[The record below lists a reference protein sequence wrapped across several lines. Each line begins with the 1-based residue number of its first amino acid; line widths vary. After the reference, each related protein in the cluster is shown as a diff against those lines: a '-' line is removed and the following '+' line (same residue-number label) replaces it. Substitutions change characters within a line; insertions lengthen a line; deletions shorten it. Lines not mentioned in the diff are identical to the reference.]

1 MKEEKHMYMKIFLQR
16 LLLPAVIVL
25 IAVTGHA
32 QKIAITGFVTD
43 SATNA
48 PLADVQV
55 SNLSSNK
62 KTNTDSKGKFSLLV
76 EVDDMLFF
84 TKEAYKFQSLR
95 YSLLMDQALYVRMST
110 LPHELPGV
118 TVQANYSKYQSDSLK
133 RLDDFNKQLVSP
145 EYKAVQNNSS
155 GAGAVINLD
164 YFTGKE
170 KSKRK
175 AVKLFDEHEK
185 DAYVRYRFSP
195 ELVNAYTGMKG
206 DSLNRFIQLYAP
218 DYKWL
223 RQHTT
228 DEDVLYYIN
237 DKLKVFYKREEQ

>member
-1 MKEEKHMYMKIFLQR
+1 MHMKNFTHCL
-16 LLLPAVIVL
+16 LLLPALVMFSVI
-25 IAVTGHA
+25 GYA
-32 QKIAITGFVTD
+32 QKKTITGFVTD

-48 PLADVQV
+48 PLANVQV
-55 SNLSSNK
+55 SNLTDNR
-62 KTNTDSKGKFSLLV
+62 KTTTDSKGKFSLPV
-76 EVDDMLFF
+76 EINDVLYF
-84 TKEAYKFQSLR
+84 TKDDYRFQSFR
-95 YSLLMDQALYVRMST
+95 YSLLMEQTLQVRMSV
-110 LPHELPGV
+110 LPHVLPGV
-118 TVQANYSKYQSDSLK
+118 TVQANYSKYQSDSVK

-164 YFTGKE
+164 FFTGKE
-170 KSKRK
+170 KSKRR

-185 DAYVRYRFSP
+185 DAYVRYRFPP
-195 ELVNAYTGMKG
+195 EFVTAYTGLQG

-237 DKLKVFYKREEQ
+237 DKLKVFYKRKED